1 MAFKWTTDDGGGL
14 MILTLT
20 HAYLLHLRL
29 FMSKQLQQQ
38 QQALFVGPYKYI
50 QYCKSYLLLRFKSKN

>member
-1 MAFKWTTDDGGGL
+1 

-20 HAYLLHLRL
+20 HAYLLHLSL
-29 FMSKQLQQQ
+29 FMRKQLQQQ

-50 QYCKSYLLLRFKSKN
+50 QYCKSYSLLRFKSKS

>member
-14 MILTLT
+14 MTLTLT
-20 HAYLLHLRL
+20 HVYLLHLSL

-38 QQALFVGPYKYI
+38 QQQALFAGPYKVHI
-50 QYCKSYLLLRFKSKN
+50 VLKKLFIIMF

>member
-1 MAFKWTTDDGGGL
+1 MGNLRKLLKAFKWTADDGGGL

-20 HAYLLHLRL
+20 HAYLLHPSL

-38 QQALFVGPYKYI
+38 QQALFVGP
-50 QYCKSYLLLRFKSKN
+50 

>member
-1 MAFKWTTDDGGGL
+1 MAFKWTTDDAGGL
-14 MILTLT
+14 MMLTLT

-29 FMSKQLQQQ
+29 FMSKQQQQQQQ

-50 QYCKSYLLLRFKSKN
+50 QYCKSYLFTF

>member
-14 MILTLT
+14 MMLPRLMLTLT

-29 FMSKQLQQQ
+29 FMSKQQQQ

-50 QYCKSYLLLRFKSKN
+50 QY

>member
-1 MAFKWTTDDGGGL
+1 M
-14 MILTLT
+14 MLTLT

-29 FMSKQLQQQ
+29 FMSKQQQQQQQ

-50 QYCKSYLLLRFKSKN
+50 QYCKSYLFTF